1 MIQMYGSELHP
12 YLPGMICSWRVSLVQ
27 MGCSIE
33 IKPHN
38 EGGDA
43 KGPSPIALG
52 VALKVGICR
61 NYISAHVYCT
71 VVCVWYLF
79 DAGDEACDVL
89 HSHRVFHCKPVTL
102 TLHPSPVNNDPG
114 ICCQPCRPWGKEI
127 KYVTPIKHLTQL
139 GEKSNCSISAVTLHV
154 SFKVGLQCLSIFIPW
169 LFPHFVTKWD

>member
-127 KYVTPIKHLTQL
+127 KYVTPIKHLTQQ
-139 GEKSNCSISAVTLHV
+139 GEQTIKLLNFSSKIKCIIQSRPTWSNVDDINYTIQM
-154 SFKVGLQCLSIFIPW
+154 VG
-169 LFPHFVTKWD
+169 